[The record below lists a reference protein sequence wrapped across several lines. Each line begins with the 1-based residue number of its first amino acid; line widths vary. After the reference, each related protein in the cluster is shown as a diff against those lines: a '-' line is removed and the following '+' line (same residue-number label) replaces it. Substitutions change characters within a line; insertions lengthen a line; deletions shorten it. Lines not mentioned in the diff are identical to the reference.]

1 MLRKSRI
8 SAAIAFALASLAAA
22 PSVSAEEGQN
32 VEKLQ
37 KIKVTGS
44 RISTTQVEGP
54 SPVTMISAKDIEA
67 RGFNSAA
74 DILGSL
80 SQNSG
85 VMNQTNSFSFTPAAQ
100 SVNLR
105 GLGAGKTL
113 VLVDGRRLP
122 QYPLAQDGSSNFTDI
137 GQIPVAAIERV
148 EILTD
153 AGSAIYG
160 SDAIG
165 GVVNFILKKD
175 FDGVAVKAKYGD
187 TTEGGYQHGRVD
199 MVAGSQWERARTM
212 VVGQFSGN
220 DILKNKDRDWAG
232 LDKSDRSAFG
242 NFSSYGANFQK
253 QDGTLVATVADCT
266 SLIGENAVKLANGK
280 CGYNR
285 AGDRTLKPEDKQY
298 DLMGRGEYDITDNVT
313 AMAELRWGTKET
325 NSQFEPNPLEVKVSA
340 TDPGNPYGQEG
351 SYVRRLVEF
360 GPRQSNTTSDAAA
373 FTTGLT
379 GTLADKYEWEA
390 YAGYATQDVSTDNP
404 AVLGTLE
411 DAVRQGDVDLFQ
423 RIDPATVAKYS
434 GNSNKDASTKLWSFN
449 SALSGDLVEL
459 PAGTSGFALAAE
471 WTNTD
476 YSETTDD
483 ITKAGGFSG
492 LGGTEGGGKRDQVG
506 LGGELLIP
514 MITDVE
520 MTLAG
525 RYDRYFDDS
534 ETGGAFTPKVAI
546 TYRPIDTL
554 LLRGSWGQGFKAP
567 DMKRLFG
574 GSTQAFGSSSDLQY
588 CLAQGGSGLGDKSTP
603 AIAEACG
610 TQYYDVVTGPNKALK
625 EERSN
630 NYNLGLA
637 WEPIERLGFTVDYYY
652 IDLEDIVDDPDRQKV
667 INNPSQYPGSV
678 VERDANGKLVKV
690 SYGPVNMASEKI
702 SGLDFKVKYSYET
715 DSFGIFRTSI
725 ALTRELKRERIV
737 QAGESAVDDL
747 PFTPKYKGNWELGW
761 GYGDL
766 TTTLFANYRDR
777 MCSSYANNYYFTDCE
792 DAKAQ
797 GFEPEIAS
805 FTTWNL
811 TMGYQINEAASV
823 TLGAV
828 NLFDK
833 TPPADRISDTAPY
846 FANDYDNPIG
856 RTVFVE
862 GNYKF

>member
-1 MLRKSRI
+1 ML
-8 SAAIAFALASLAAA
+8 
-22 PSVSAEEGQN
+22 P
-32 VEKLQ
+32 
-37 KIKVTGS
+37 
-44 RISTTQVEGP
+44 P
-54 SPVTMISAKDIEA
+54 C
-67 RGFNSAA
+67 
-74 DILGSL
+74 
-80 SQNSG
+80 
-85 VMNQTNSFSFTPAAQ
+85 
-100 SVNLR
+100 
-105 GLGAGKTL
+105 
-113 VLVDGRRLP
+113 
-122 QYPLAQDGSSNFTDI
+122 
-137 GQIPVAAIERV
+137 
-148 EILTD
+148 TD

-187 TTEGGYQHGRVD
+187 TTEGAYQHGRVD
-199 MVAGSQWERARTM
+199 IVAGSQWERARTM

-220 DILKNKDRDWAG
+220 EILKNKDRDWAG
-232 LDKSDRSAFG
+232 LDKSERSAFG

-253 QDGTLVATVADCT
+253 SNGALVATVADCT

-514 MITDVE
+514 MITNVE

-554 LLRGSWGQGFKAP
+554 LL
-567 DMKRLFG
+567 
-574 GSTQAFGSSSDLQY
+574 
-588 CLAQGGSGLGDKSTP
+588 QGG
-603 AIAEACG
+603 
-610 TQYYDVVTGPNKALK
+610 
-625 EERSN
+625 
-630 NYNLGLA
+630 
-637 WEPIERLGFTVDYYY
+637 
-652 IDLEDIVDDPDRQKV
+652 
-667 INNPSQYPGSV
+667 
-678 VERDANGKLVKV
+678 
-690 SYGPVNMASEKI
+690 
-702 SGLDFKVKYSYET
+702 
-715 DSFGIFRTSI
+715 I
-725 ALTRELKRERIV
+725 AL
-737 QAGESAVDDL
+737 
-747 PFTPKYKGNWELGW
+747 
-761 GYGDL
+761 
-766 TTTLFANYRDR
+766 
-777 MCSSYANNYYFTDCE
+777 C
-792 DAKAQ
+792 
-797 GFEPEIAS
+797 
-805 FTTWNL
+805 
-811 TMGYQINEAASV
+811 
-823 TLGAV
+823 
-828 NLFDK
+828 
-833 TPPADRISDTAPY
+833 
-846 FANDYDNPIG
+846 
-856 RTVFVE
+856 
-862 GNYKF
+862 